1 VGRGILRRKILMN
14 LPAIG
19 LVQEPRGSF
28 PGRFWIKKIPARG
41 LLLFLRLLGS
51 ALVPLAAETV
61 RELPVFIRETVL
73 PEYSEPVIGDRP
85 LRQTG
90 TAAARPGR
98 FRSHDGV
105 VLPSIPGI
113 ERELTQKYIRQYST
127 PGGIEWLNGVIK
139 RGGPYLA
146 FIRKEIARRDL
157 PPELLYLPVIES
169 AYTVSAK
176 SRAGAAG
183 LWQFMQNSMAP
194 FDMRVTDLLDERMDF
209 WKSTIGA
216 LNKLEENY
224 GYFKDWSLA
233 LAAYNAG
240 LGAIRRIVTRT
251 GITDYWLL
259 AEQKQFK
266 SETIQYVPKLLA
278 VSYILSNPR
287 RFGLEPFWTEDPQ
300 WTKVTVG
307 RTVDVELLAEQAG
320 IDPRKLKEA
329 NRELLHRIT
338 PPDPRYELK
347 VPAAYAGAIT
357 AVLDRKD
364 LGLVKYYIYTI
375 KSGDT
380 LSALA
385 KHYGVSVDQIRS
397 FNPGIQDR
405 FLKIGFQLLIP
416 AFKDIEPYKKEYAA
430 SSSPAFTE
438 NYRVKRGET
447 LWSIALAYN
456 VDPEVLAEANGMSLN
471 DILHEGRTLKTP
483 IR

>member
-1 VGRGILRRKILMN
+1 MN
-14 LPAIG
+14 LPVI
-19 LVQEPRGSF
+19 L
-28 PGRFWIKKIPARG
+28 FWRKKIPAG
-41 LLLFLRLLGS
+41 GGLLFLRLLGL
-51 ALVPLAAETV
+51 ALVPLEAETV
-61 RELPVFIRETVL
+61 RELPVSIQEAVL
-73 PEYSEPVIGDRP
+73 PEQPEPVIGDRP
-85 LRQTG
+85 LRQNG
-90 TAAARPGR
+90 SAAARPGR
-98 FRSHDGV
+98 FLSHEGV

-113 ERELTQKYIRQYST
+113 ERELTQKYIRQYSN

-146 FIRKEIARRDL
+146 FIRQEIARRDL
-157 PPELLYLPVIES
+157 PPEFLYLPVIES
-169 AYTVSAK
+169 GYTVSAK

-194 FDMRVTDLLDERMDF
+194 FDMRITDLLDERMDF

-216 LNKLEENY
+216 LHKLEENY
-224 GYFKDWSLA
+224 GYLKDWSLA

-240 LGAIRRIVTRT
+240 LGAIRRLVSRT
-251 GITDYWLL
+251 GIADYWIL

-266 SETIQYVPKLLA
+266 SETVQYIPKLLA

-287 RFGLEPFWTEDPQ
+287 RFGLEPLWAEDPQ
-300 WTKVTVG
+300 WTKVSVG

-329 NRELLHRIT
+329 NGELLHRIT
-338 PPDPRYELK
+338 PPDPHYELK

-364 LGLVKYYIYTI
+364 LGLIKYYSYKI

-385 KHYGVSVDQIRS
+385 KHYGISVDQILS
-397 FNPGIQDR
+397 FNPGIQER
-405 FLKIGFQLLIP
+405 FLKIGSQLLIP
-416 AFKDIEPYKKEYAA
+416 AFKEIEPYTKEYAA
-430 SSSPAFTE
+430 PSSPAFTE
-438 NYRVKRGET
+438 NYLVKRGET
-447 LWSIALAYN
+447 LWSIALAHN
-456 VDPEVLAEANGMSLN
+456 VDPEALAEANGMSLN
-471 DILHEGRTLKTP
+471 DILREGRILKTP